1 MTEREAFE
9 EFIKKFYQGI
19 FKQELLKKTDVGI
32 YYDDDVCDMDG
43 AWQAALAWKDSQ
55 PIDPW
60 TLFDGVKGHKYILD
74 VYSNLRIVAI
84 TDITDDDGPLVVPL
98 KNIDPSR
105 DGETRTYNGKEFV

>member
-1 MTEREAFE
+1 MTDEQKAFE
-9 EFIKKFYQGI
+9 KAVEGMEQYIDYDAGLFV
-19 FKQELLKKTDVGI
+19 FK
-32 YYDDDVCDMDG
+32 
-43 AWQAALAWKDSQ
+43 AALAWKDSQ

-105 DGETRTYNGKEFV
+105 DGETRTYNGKEFVPY